1 MAEAEEQLMI
11 FPEAVFEEEEPTAM
25 ESAAQVT
32 EGFGDEMAFAQE
44 MEACWSF
51 GPLRACASV
60 VGSSE
65 VRVTAS
71 LLGQS
76 ILSGTL
82 SPRRTRL
89 CASPSIG
96 LAKAELCVSLD
107 IRGKRVRVEGRV
119 CVRRWT
125 GRWRCSGFDSRL
137 LSW

>member
-1 MAEAEEQLMI
+1 MADEELMI
-11 FPEAVFEEEEPTAM
+11 FPEAVFEEEESTAM
-25 ESAAQVT
+25 EATAAGM

-65 VRVTAS
+65 VRVTGS
-71 LLGQS
+71 LLGRN

-82 SPRRTRL
+82 STKRTRL

-96 LAKAELCVSLD
+96 LAKAELCVTLD
-107 IRGKRVRVEGRV
+107 VKGKQVRVEGRV

-125 GRWRCSGFDSRL
+125 GRWRCSGFNSRL